1 MENSTEQ
8 SQKGKN
14 VFMTMVGLLGLN
26 AEVKDKASGKN
37 IILSVSTDEPGRLIG
52 RNGSSL
58 DSVGLLMNRILRK
71 EDNTFPKVIIDVDG
85 YDKRSKNDR
94 RKKRSKANPKAQK
107 NTEKTVVMS
116 EEAAEHEINLY
127 VDDESGK
134 VDPITTVA
142 PGEQERKAGRDNNRR
157 NSRRDNNRNNNRRN
171 SRRDNNRNNNT
182 DSKPAAKQEAP
193 NADVKQEAP
202 KAPAKQEAPK
212 ADSKPAAVKQEAPK
226 APARQE
232 APKADSKPA
241 VAKQEA
247 SVQVAE
253 KPVKQE
259 APKAPA
265 KQEAPKAD
273 SKPKSSPNR
282 LQMQCRNAAK
292 EVKRWGEDVL
302 LPPLSQDDCDKAI
315 QHFANDKEIKAQIDN
330 SKSSG
335 DKKRVRLTTAK

>member
-94 RKKRSKANPKAQK
+94 RKKKNKANPKAQN
-107 NTEKTVVMS
+107 NTAKTVVMS
-116 EEAAEHEINLY
+116 EETAAEDEINLY

-134 VDPITTVA
+134 VDPVTTVA
-142 PGEQERKAGRDNNRR
+142 PGEQDRKAGRDNNNNRR
-157 NSRRDNNRNNNRRN
+157 NNRRDNNNNRRNNRRDNNNNRRDNNRNNNEN
-171 SRRDNNRNNNT
+171 
-182 DSKPAAKQEAP
+182 KPAAAKQEAS
-193 NADVKQEAP
+193 

-212 ADSKPAAVKQEAPK
+212 SEAKAAPVKQDA
-226 APARQE
+226 Q
-232 APKADSKPA
+232 
-241 VAKQEA
+241 
-247 SVQVAE
+247 VQVAE

-265 KQEAPKAD
+265 KQEAPKSEAKPAPARQEAPKAET
-273 SKPKSSPNR
+273 KPKSSPNR

-302 LPPLSQDDCDKAI
+302 LPPLTQDDCEKAI
-315 QHFANDKEIKAQIDN
+315 QHFANDKEIKALIDN